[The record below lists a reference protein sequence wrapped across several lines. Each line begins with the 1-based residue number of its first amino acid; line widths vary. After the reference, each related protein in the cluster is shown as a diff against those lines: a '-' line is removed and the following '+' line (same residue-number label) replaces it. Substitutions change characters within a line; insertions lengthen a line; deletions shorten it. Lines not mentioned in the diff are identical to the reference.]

1 MLLCLQDSDSRCL
14 YWDQSCRIS
23 ASLLITSE
31 RGECLVRFVMCVTI
45 WYVFEDQ
52 NVCFPSRP
60 GKNHW
65 FLLGKYQ
72 DLLGLKMV
80 CWRWQ

>member
-1 MLLCLQDSDSRCL
+1 
-14 YWDQSCRIS
+14 
-23 ASLLITSE
+23 
-31 RGECLVRFVMCVTI
+31 MCVTI

-65 FLLGKYQ
+65 LLLGKYW

-80 CWRWQ
+80 CWQWQ